1 MKPEELLDTENLP
14 PELQWVAAHYQ
25 LHPEDPV
32 YLLIAWHW
40 HRVQAAE
47 NTLQAAIVE
56 MKAAMDVRI
65 EALVEAADTISGIN
79 TGLEAVQ
86 KELADRPALLSQEL
100 ETQLRQPVKNTVTEL
115 ESMIRSLEPAARSF
129 RALPRRLLL
138 ATLLTGLAL
147 GSIGTLILRLA

>member
-1 MKPEELLDTENLP
+1 MKPQDLLDADNLP
-14 PELQWVAAHYQ
+14 PELQWVAAHHD
-25 LHPEDPV
+25 LNPDDPV

-65 EALVEAADTISGIN
+65 EALVDAADTITGIN
-79 TGLEAVQ
+79 TALESVQ
-86 KELADRPALLSQEL
+86 KELANRPALLSKEL
-100 ETQLRQPVKNTVTEL
+100 ETQLRQPVKNTVAEL
-115 ESMIRSLEPAARSF
+115 ETMIQSLEPVARSF
-129 RALPRRLLL
+129 RILPRRLLL

-147 GSIGTLILRLA
+147 GAIGTLILRLA